1 MSSLN
6 VAQQTT
12 YKAIKPISTHF
23 RLGSCSEVNCLNY
36 LNGWQTILPKNHE
49 GVSLIRSSK
58 MRYKEQ
64 QSEDMITFIFE
75 AGQLCFNRNEQNH
88 YVSLDRPAIFG
99 IADSFGFKKQ
109 EANEWVD
116 KFDNHLTK
124 LKGEIDG

>member
-1 MSSLN
+1 MSSLG

-12 YKAIKPISTHF
+12 YRAIKPLSTHF
-23 RLGSCSEVNCLNY
+23 RLGTCQEVSCLNF
-36 LNGWQTILPKNHE
+36 LNGWKTILPKNHE
-49 GVSLIRSSK
+49 GVKMIRSTK
-58 MRYKEQ
+58 MKYVEQ
-64 QSEDMITFIFE
+64 HSEDMITFIFE
-75 AGQLCFNRNEQNH
+75 AGQLCFNRNQQNH
-88 YVSLDRPAIFG
+88 YVSLDRPAIYG